1 MSSGSAFKRATDF
14 LFSKEAIKYVCSTH
28 FWGPVSNFGIPFAAV
43 MDLKKDPE
51 LISGPMTGSL
61 VVYSLVFM
69 RYATAVTPW
78 NPLLFGCHFV
88 NECAQLGQGARW
100 VNYWYFGG
108 REKSLQEKAAAP
120 AAPADKN

>member
-1 MSSGSAFKRATDF
+1 MRKQNETVVIGT
-14 LFSKEAIKYVCSTH
+14 ITNCS
-28 FWGPVSNFGIPFAAV
+28 
-43 MDLKKDPE
+43 
-51 LISGPMTGSL
+51 
-61 VVYSLVFM
+61 
-69 RYATAVTPW
+69 TAVTPW